1 MNDELEAIAITNES
15 RNDGSGVTTT
25 ARMSATAYQKIYS
38 ASGQGFGAKGCVVV
52 QNYTF
57 SIKGVVMAVAL
68 KLSDELVEDAK
79 PHAAAEHRS
88 VPKQIEYWARIGKAV
103 LENPEMPL
111 RLIQDTILSREEVK
125 AGLATPYQFG

>member
-1 MNDELEAIAITNES
+1 
-15 RNDGSGVTTT
+15 
-25 ARMSATAYQKIYS
+25 
-38 ASGQGFGAKGCVVV
+38 
-52 QNYTF
+52 
-57 SIKGVVMAVAL
+57 MAVAL

-79 PHAAAEHRS
+79 PYASAEHRS

-125 AGLATPYQFG
+125 AGMASSYQFG

>member
-1 MNDELEAIAITNES
+1 
-15 RNDGSGVTTT
+15 
-25 ARMSATAYQKIYS
+25 
-38 ASGQGFGAKGCVVV
+38 
-52 QNYTF
+52 
-57 SIKGVVMAVAL
+57 MAVAL

-103 LENPEMPL
+103 LENPELPL

-125 AGLATPYQFG
+125 AGRSKPYQFG